1 MYHFHCCDE
10 LLLVLSDP
18 MTTFQKNIMEIKD
31 LNLYVEK
38 GPTVNLENWSSP
50 NHILV
55 KPLDIKN
62 KEKSG
67 LYAKRPDKGQK
78 IQLPSDFLKSNKS

>member
-1 MYHFHCCDE
+1 
-10 LLLVLSDP
+10 
-18 MTTFQKNIMEIKD
+18 MEIKD

-38 GPTVNLENWSSP
+38 VLTVNLENWSSP

-67 LYAKRPDKGQK
+67 LHTKRPDKGQK
-78 IQLPSDFLKSNKS
+78 IQLPSDFLKATKAKKEWSNIYMKIKDKM